1 MSFCTY
7 KLPLP
12 LNLSVHCKHNI
23 YLEYNIIFKSLGFY
37 NHRTLLFY
45 ILQPV
50 FILIRLR
57 LILCLSYFEY
67 EVDIKHEPRS
77 SIDEKVVTIVVLS
90 N

>member
-12 LNLSVHCKHNI
+12 LKQSVHCKHKI
-23 YLEYNIIFKSLGFY
+23 YLECNIRFKSLGVY
-37 NHRTLLFY
+37 SRKLLFY

-57 LILCLSYFEY
+57 LILSLSYFEY
-67 EVDIKHEPRS
+67 EIDIKHEPQS